1 MQPNLLLNL
10 SAVDV
15 IVDKVIGRLI
25 SVMLN
30 SLENRRLLIIGIS
43 WRLNIL
49 IGSNT
54 CNIFLEA
61 SDETISNG

>member
-10 SAVDV
+10 SAADVVVDE
-15 IVDKVIGRLI
+15 VIGRLI

-43 WRLNIL
+43 LHLNIL

-61 SDETISNG
+61 GDETISNG